1 MGFMSYREPATG
13 SFSCILWYTKNAGAS
28 TSSSAPASFVFL
40 PAIWFGQSLT
50 CAPLFLCSSR
60 RHKCDKQMLLMTGF
74 TSGRLYALFA
84 VMERALLNMALS
96 RLSAMSFLPLNLV
109 QAEFCCKFFKFRQ

>member
-1 MGFMSYREPATG
+1 MHR
-13 SFSCILWYTKNAGAS
+13 IYT
-28 TSSSAPASFVFL
+28 
-40 PAIWFGQSLT
+40 
-50 CAPLFLCSSR
+50 PLFLRSSR
-60 RHKCDKQMLLMTGF
+60 SHKCDKRMLLMAGF
-74 TSGRLYALFA
+74 ASGRLYALFA